1 MRYSTPS
8 YGLKI
13 PVRILLII
21 VGLVLLAA
29 VAARHFHWGWANSET
44 YSHHGATTA
53 AKGNGGIC
61 GTVADV
67 HFDAAAGGQPTFVDL
82 DHPYPDQ
89 TLTILI
95 WGGDL
100 KRFNPPPESW
110 QGDRICVSGIVRS
123 YHDRPEIV
131 AYGPGQ
137 IRLPS
142 N

>member
-1 MRYSTPS
+1 MR
-8 YGLKI
+8 L
-13 PVRILLII
+13 LLII
-21 VGLVLLAA
+21 AGLVLLAA
-29 VAARHFHWGWANSET
+29 VAARHFHWGWDNSET
-44 YSHHGATTA
+44 NYHHGSTAA

-67 HFDAAAGGQPTFVDL
+67 HFDGNAGGQPTFVDMGR
-82 DHPYPDQ
+82 PYPDQ

-95 WGGDL
+95 WGRDRN
-100 KRFNPPPESW
+100 RFNPPPESW
-110 QGDRICVSGIVRS
+110 QGDRICVRGVVRS

-137 IRLPS
+137 IKLSS